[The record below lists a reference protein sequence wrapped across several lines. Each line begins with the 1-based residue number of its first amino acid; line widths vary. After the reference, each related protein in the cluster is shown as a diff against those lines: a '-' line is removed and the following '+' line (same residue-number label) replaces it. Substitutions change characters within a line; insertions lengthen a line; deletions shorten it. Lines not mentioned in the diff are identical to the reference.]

1 MKDNLNYF
9 SDNEELIWL
18 ANIESSLLDKSNDE
32 KQLDDRELSSFIE
45 IIQTATQ
52 QRRRKLPLIFGLAGA
67 TK

>member
-32 KQLDDRELSSFIE
+32 KQLDDREISSFID

-52 QRRRKLPLIFGLAGA
+52 QRRQKLPLIFGLAGA